1 MGISL
6 GLLFIPVPSFPLARG
21 LMYFSFARILEEV
34 QDAILSKEVSDP
46 FTYINKYL
54 IALFGHMCFSLV
66 VLVIILVV
74 QARSGS

>member
-34 QDAILSKEVSDP
+34 QDAILSKEVSNP
-46 FTYINKYL
+46 FTYIANTS
-54 IALFGHMCFSLV
+54 ALRRPRHNWLT
-66 VLVIILVV
+66 
-74 QARSGS
+74 ATRADE